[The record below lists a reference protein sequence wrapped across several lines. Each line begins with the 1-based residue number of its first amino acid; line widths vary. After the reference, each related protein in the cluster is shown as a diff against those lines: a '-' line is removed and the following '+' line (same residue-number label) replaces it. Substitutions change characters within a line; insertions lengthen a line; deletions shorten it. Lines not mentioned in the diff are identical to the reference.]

1 MADRTSA
8 GLFAKIFDL
17 LAENPTEEKKNIA
30 SEIWPMRNEFDFCDE
45 QMYCDESLIKLG
57 LAKMG
62 IHSDYPE
69 DGEVVIYLKQ

>member
-8 GLFAKIFDL
+8 SLFGKIFDL
-17 LAENPTEEKKNIA
+17 LAKNPTEENKAIA
-30 SEIWPMRNEFDFCDE
+30 AEIYPMRNGFDFSDY

-62 IHSDYPE
+62 INPKYPE
-69 DGEVVIYLKQ
+69 DGEVVIYND

>member
-8 GLFAKIFDL
+8 SLFGKIFDL
-17 LAENPTEEKKNIA
+17 LAKNPTEENKSIA
-30 SEIWPMRNEFDFCDE
+30 AEIYQMRNGNDFSNY

-62 IHSDYPE
+62 INPKYPE
-69 DGEVVIYLKQ
+69 DGEVVIYND

>member
-8 GLFAKIFDL
+8 GLFGKIFDL
-17 LAENPTEEKKNIA
+17 LAKNPTEENKSIA
-30 SEIWPMRNEFDFCDE
+30 AEIYPMRSGYDFSDY

-62 IHSDYPE
+62 VNPDYPE
-69 DGEVVIYLKQ
+69 DGEVIIYND

>member
-8 GLFAKIFDL
+8 SVFGKIFDL
-17 LAENPTEEKKNIA
+17 LAENPTEEHKRIA
-30 SEIWPMRNEFDFCDE
+30 QEIWPMRGEYDFSDY

-62 IHSDYPE
+62 VDPEYPDE
-69 DGEVVIYLKQ
+69 GEVILYNE

>member
-8 GLFAKIFDL
+8 SLFGKIFDL
-17 LAENPTEEKKNIA
+17 LAKNPKENKAIA
-30 SEIWPMRNEFDFCDE
+30 AEIYPMRKGYDFSDY

-62 IHSDYPE
+62 INPKYPE
-69 DGEVVIYLKQ
+69 DGEVVIYND

>member
-8 GLFAKIFDL
+8 SLFGKIFDL
-17 LAENPTEEKKNIA
+17 LAKNPTEENKAIA
-30 SEIWPMRNEFDFCDE
+30 TEIYPMRNEYDFSDY

-62 IHSDYPE
+62 INPEYPE
-69 DGEVVIYLKQ
+69 DGEVVIYND